1 MPDFKLPDG
10 LGWPTQE
17 PQDAE
22 RRRQEELE
30 RRIEAIR
37 GARGR
42 LSKLLAPLL
51 DRKAEFR
58 GAAVGV
64 GCGVVRSV
72 YQACV
77 HQRVQCG
84 RPEHLSAGRASG
96 WASPAHSAWTG
107 SCHTAA

>member
-1 MPDFKLPDG
+1 MPDLKLPDG

-22 RRRQEELE
+22 GRRQEELE

-58 GAAVGV
+58 GAAGI
-64 GCGVVRSV
+64 GCGVVR
-72 YQACV
+72 
-77 HQRVQCG
+77 G
-84 RPEHLSAGRASG
+84 LSPRLCASAHAGRQA
-96 WASPAHSAWTG
+96 
-107 SCHTAA
+107 